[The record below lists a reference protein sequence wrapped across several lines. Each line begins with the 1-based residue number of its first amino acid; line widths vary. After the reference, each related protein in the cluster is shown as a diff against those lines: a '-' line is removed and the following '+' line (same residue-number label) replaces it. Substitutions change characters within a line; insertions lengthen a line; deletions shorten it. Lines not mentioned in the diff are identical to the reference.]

1 MSASNARS
9 DSDRRA
15 ARDRRTEDSF
25 TVAGFQQLLRTPEDL
40 AYLSEM
46 IDSRRDAPKSDDR
59 GLRWVLSKDRATGER
74 RLMRDRR
81 RLEDRR
87 RRGAAMS
94 ALLSAGTLIN
104 SSLEFGEVIASAM
117 EALSKVIHAEAS
129 SIILLDPATDELII
143 TEATGPKADAVRGL
157 RFKKG
162 HGIAGWVLDNAQPLI
177 VHDVRSDAR
186 WFEGID
192 LSADFETRSIICAPL
207 RARDRLLGVVEL
219 LNKEGGQRFD
229 EWDLSLLQVFAN
241 QVGIA
246 VDNARLHREALE
258 RRRIET
264 ELALATRIQRG
275 LLPEALPQPDGYE
288 IAGMSVACEEV
299 AGDYYDAIPLGDG
312 RLGLAIADVSGKGIP
327 AALLMSSV
335 RTALHAEARS
345 DLPLPEILSQ
355 MNTLLYR
362 EGSGMFATCVYGVL
376 DLGTR
381 RLRAVNAGHNF
392 PFLLRADGT
401 CEKLPST
408 GVPLGLLPAGL
419 MPFTDQEAHLRR
431 GDTLVLYTDGVPE
444 AARADG
450 EQFGDDRLEALICD
464 SRGLSADALR
474 QRIYDEVLSF
484 IGDAHRSD
492 DITVMVIKAL

>member
-1 MSASNARS
+1 MATPDPNRR
-9 DSDRRA
+9 DDQDRRV
-15 ARDRRTEDSF
+15 EDAF
-25 TVAGFQQLLRTPEDL
+25 TIAGFQQLLQTPEDL
-40 AYLSEM
+40 AWLSEM
-46 IDSRRDAPKSDDR
+46 IDSRRNAPKSDHR
-59 GLRWVLSKDRATGER
+59 GIRWVVSRDRATGER

-104 SSLEFGEVIASAM
+104 SSLEFDQVIASAM
-117 EALSKVIHAEAS
+117 EALSRVIRAEAS
-129 SIILLDPATDELII
+129 SIILLDPVTDELVI

-157 RFKKG
+157 RFQKG
-162 HGIAGWVLDNAQPLI
+162 HGIAGWVLDNDQSLI
-177 VHDVRSDAR
+177 VHDVRGDAR

-207 RARDRLLGVVEL
+207 RARDRLLGIVEL

-264 ELALATRIQRG
+264 ELVLATRIQKG
-275 LLPEALPQPDGYE
+275 LLPETLPQPDGYE
-288 IAGMSVACEEV
+288 LAGMSVACEEV

-345 DLPLPEILSQ
+345 GLPLPDILAE

-362 EGSGMFATCVYGVL
+362 EGSGMFATCVYAVL
-376 DLGTR
+376 DTR
-381 RLRAVNAGHNF
+381 TRLLRAVNAGHNF

-408 GVPLGLLPAGL
+408 GVPLGLLPVGL
-419 MPFTDQEAHLRR
+419 MPFTDQEVLLGP
-431 GDTLVLYTDGVPE
+431 GDALVLYTDGVPE
-444 AARADG
+444 AARTDG
-450 EQFGDDRLEALICD
+450 EQFGDDRLEQLVCD
-464 SRGLSADALR
+464 SRGLSADTLR

-484 IGDAHRSD
+484 IGEAHRSD
-492 DITVMVIKAL
+492 DITVMVLKVL